1 MPLWLYSKNMRVR
14 IVSIQPL
21 FDPDLHLEKEE
32 LDWTELSIVT
42 NPNNYRKTNLGLIF
56 QNHILIRF

>member
-14 IVSIQPL
+14 IVSIQPH

-56 QNHILIRF
+56 